1 MLTSTMLRTSS
12 SSSTVASSGASSAS
26 TRFVIT
32 STTLKRRGP
41 VGSTGLGGRGLR
53 SRTTLGAWPPFIAA
67 ASASSRGRISA
78 PVPFV
83 SVSRTQTFPIG
94 IKSRKGA
101 AWRLQLCQHLV
112 DGLQEPVVLRPGAV
126 RDAEVALVTERLAAA
141 DDHAALGEAL
151 HDRGLV
157 AFAERDPGEVRLAVG
172 RLEAAL
178 AELLLHVQAL
188 DRGALDAGRDLVL
201 VLEGLDRR
209 RQRQRVDAERLPH
222 EVDGAPEVVAARE
235 RVAHAQPAQPVHL
248 RERAQQDEVRVLLQ
262 QGQRVVR
269 VLQRRELDV
278 RLVEEDRHVPRQ
290 RPDEL

>member
-41 VGSTGLGGRGLR
+41 AGSTGLGGRGLR
-53 SRTTLGAWPPFIAA
+53 PGITLGAWPPFSVPS
-67 ASASSRGRISA
+67 SASSRGRISA

-94 IKSRKGA
+94 IKSREA
-101 AWRLQLCQHLV
+101 RLQLCQHLV

-126 RDAEVALVTERLAAA
+126 RDAEVALVTERLAAT
-141 DDHAALGEAL
+141 DDHAALGEPL

-157 AFAERDPGEVRLAVG
+157 AVAERDPGEVRLAVG

-188 DRGALDAGRDLVL
+188 YRRALDARRHLVL
-201 VLEGLDRR
+201 VLEGLGRG
-209 RQRQRVDAERLPH
+209 RQRQRVDAERLADD
-222 EVDGAPEVVAARE
+222 VDSAAEVVRARE
-235 RVAHAQPAQPVHL
+235 RVADPETAQAVDL
-248 RERAQQDEVRVLLQ
+248 AEGAQQHQVRVLRE
-262 QGQRVVR
+262 QRERLVR
-269 VLQRRELDV
+269 VLERRELDV
-278 RLVEEDRHVPRQ
+278 GLV
-290 RPDEL
+290 